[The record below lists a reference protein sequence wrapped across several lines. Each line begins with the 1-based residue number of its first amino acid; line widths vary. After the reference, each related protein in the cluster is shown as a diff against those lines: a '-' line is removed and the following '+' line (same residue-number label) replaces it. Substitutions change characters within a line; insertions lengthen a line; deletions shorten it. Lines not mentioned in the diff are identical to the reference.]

1 MKPFRNQKF
10 EGTEVVLRSRT
21 LPGTHPFWERERE
34 KVPRSFLRRVGEWL
48 RISKKSE
55 DHGAQELLLSS
66 EWPPEEPPPIKRW
79 WDWVTLFSPKAA
91 EEAIERFEGEAPRER
106 ETWERPL

>member
-10 EGTEVVLRSRT
+10 EGTEVVLRNRT
-21 LPGTHPFWERERE
+21 LPGTHPFWEEQQ
-34 KVPRSFLRRVGEWL
+34 
-48 RISKKSE
+48 
-55 DHGAQELLLSS
+55 AQN
-66 EWPPEEPPPIKRW
+66 EEPPPIKRW

-91 EEAIERFEGEAPRER
+91 EEAIERFEGDAPRER